1 MNSKMTTLLG
11 FLTGIILGGAAAWYY
26 SKEKYA
32 FIAEQEIASV
42 KEAYA
47 KREHQEKPA
56 EPAAPTMLP
65 PGKTRDKPDL
75 VEYAKRL
82 QGEGYTEYSTT
93 VAGKPTEVE
102 APKGTPGEIPYVISP
117 DEFGEIDEYTQ
128 VSLTYF
134 ADGVLSDEYGAVVD
148 DVEEIVGD
156 ALNHFGEYEED
167 SVFVRNDAKRCDYEI
182 LQDLRTFE
190 EFLKTL
196 PPNH

>member
-1 MNSKMTTLLG
+1 MNSKMTAMLG
-11 FLTGIILGGAAAWYY
+11 FMTGIILGGAVAWYY

-47 KREHQEKPA
+47 KHEQKEKPV
-56 EPAAPTMLP
+56 ESPAPTMLP
-65 PGKTRDKPDL
+65 PGKTGEKPDL

-82 QGEGYTEYSTT
+82 RGEGYTEYSTT
-93 VAGKPTEVE
+93 VAGKPVAEET
-102 APKGTPGEIPYVISP
+102 PKGTPGEIPYVISP
-117 DEFGEIDEYTQ
+117 EEFGELDGYTP

>member
-1 MNSKMTTLLG
+1 MNSKTTTLLG
-11 FLTGIILGGAAAWYY
+11 FLTGIILGGAVAWCY

-42 KEAYA
+42 KEAYS
-47 KREHQEKPA
+47 KREQQEKPV
-56 EPAAPTMLP
+56 EPVTPTMLP
-65 PGKTRDKPDL
+65 PGKTGEKPSL
-75 VEYAKRL
+75 VEYAKRV

-93 VAGKPTEVE
+93 VAGKAAAEETQ
-102 APKGTPGEIPYVISP
+102 KGTPGEIPYVISP

-148 DVEEIVGD
+148 NVEEIVGD
-156 ALNHFGEYEED
+156 ALNHFGEYEDD

-190 EFLKTL
+190 EFLETL
-196 PPNH
+196 PPKH

>member
-1 MNSKMTTLLG
+1 MNPKMTTILG
-11 FLTGIILGGAAAWYY
+11 FLTGIILGGAATWYY

-47 KREHQEKPA
+47 NREQQEKPT
-56 EPAAPTMLP
+56 EPAPPTMLP
-65 PGKTRDKPDL
+65 PGKTGEKPSL
-75 VEYAKRL
+75 VEYAKRV

-93 VAGKPTEVE
+93 VVDKAAVE
-102 APKGTPGEIPYVISP
+102 ETPKGTPGEIPYVISP
-117 DEFGEIDEYTQ
+117 DEFGELEGYTP

-134 ADGVLSDEYGAVVD
+134 SDGVLSDEYGAVVD

-196 PPNH
+196 PPKH

>member
-42 KEAYA
+42 KDAYA
-47 KREHQEKPA
+47 KREQQEKA
-56 EPAAPTMLP
+56 TEPAPPTMLP
-65 PGKTRDKPDL
+65 PGKSVDKPSL
-75 VEYAKRL
+75 VEYAKRV

-93 VAGKPTEVE
+93 VAGKPPVE
-102 APKGTPGEIPYVISP
+102 ETPKMTPGEIPYVISP
-117 DEFGEIDEYTQ
+117 DEFGEIEGYTQ

-156 ALNHFGEYEED
+156 ALKHFGEYEED
-167 SVFVRNDAKRCDYEI
+167 SVFARNDAKRCDYEI

-190 EFLKTL
+190 EFRKTL

>member
-1 MNSKMTTLLG
+1 MNSKITTILG
-11 FLTGIILGGAAAWYY
+11 FLTGIILGGTAAWYY

-47 KREHQEKPA
+47 KREQQEKPA
-56 EPAAPTMLP
+56 KPAAPTMLS
-65 PGKTRDKPDL
+65 PGKTGDKPNL
-75 VEYAKRL
+75 VEYAKRV

-93 VAGKPTEVE
+93 VAAKA
-102 APKGTPGEIPYVISP
+102 APEETMKGTPGEIPYVISP
-117 DEFGEIDEYTQ
+117 DEFGEFDGYTQ

-148 DVEEIVGD
+148 NVEEIVGD
-156 ALNHFGEYEED
+156 ALNHFGEYEDD

-182 LQDLRTFE
+182 LQDDRTFD

>member
-1 MNSKMTTLLG
+1 MNSKMSAMLG

-26 SKEKYA
+26 SREKYA

-47 KREHQEKPA
+47 KHDQQEKPT
-56 EPAAPTMLP
+56 EPTAPTVLS
-65 PGKTRDKPDL
+65 PGKVEDKPSL

-82 QGEGYTEYSTT
+82 QGEGYREYSTT
-93 VAGKPTEVE
+93 VADKPVEE
-102 APKGTPGEIPYVISP
+102 APKMIPGEIPYVISP
-117 DEFGEIDEYTQ
+117 DEFGELEGYTQ

-156 ALNHFGEYEED
+156 ALHHFGEYEDD
-167 SVFVRNDAKRCDYEI
+167 SVFARNDAKRCDYEI
-182 LQDLRTFE
+182 LMDLRTFE
-190 EFLKTL
+190 EFQKTL
-196 PPNH
+196 PPKH

>member
-1 MNSKMTTLLG
+1 MNPKTTTLLG
-11 FLTGIILGGAAAWYY
+11 FLTGIILGGAVAWYY

-32 FIAEQEIASV
+32 FIAEQE
-42 KEAYA
+42 
-47 KREHQEKPA
+47 EKPA
-56 EPAAPTMLP
+56 EPTTPTMLS
-65 PGKTRDKPDL
+65 PGKTGDKPDL

-82 QGEGYTEYSTT
+82 HGEGYTEYSTT
-93 VAGKPTEVE
+93 VAGKPAEE

-156 ALNHFGEYEED
+156 ALKHFGEYEED